1 MEDVAT
7 VRRLVGKD
15 KIVGVS
21 VNNMKEA
28 LEAMKIEAG
37 ADYLGRAL
45 LSPGLI
51 FQESALFMIPQQNV

>member
-21 VNNMKEA
+21 VNNVKEA
-28 LEAMKIEAG
+28 LEAMEIEDG
-37 ADYLGRAL
+37 ADYLGKHH
-45 LSPGLI
+45 LSPWLI
-51 FQESALFMIPQQNV
+51 CRNRRYL